1 MCYACDLYLL
11 MAPTF
16 VSTARHQATV
26 GGMYIDEE
34 VGGTYVVSNVHT
46 SNLQGPVLSVMD
58 IGGVVC
64 QYISTR

>member
-1 MCYACDLYLL
+1 
-11 MAPTF
+11 
-16 VSTARHQATV
+16 
-26 GGMYIDEE
+26 MYIDEE

-64 QYISTR
+64 QYIST